1 MALKVGELFAT
12 LKLDDAGFTKE
23 LSTAKGKAEVLNK
36 AIASSTQQIDKYK
49 SALSDAKS
57 ALAAATSAQ
66 TENKAS
72 LKAATTAHEELEQR
86 VSDLQAK
93 LKEAASA
100 TDEFGTAARE
110 DLTDSL
116 KQAKAELKESASHLK
131 KLEAACQQS
140 DAKVEKLSA
149 TVKRN
154 QKSLKSAESNIRGYQ
169 SELKALDPILTSNI
183 AKLED
188 YSLSLKKSADA
199 ARKASEWQNKAG
211 NVLTLGV
218 TTPILGG
225 MTYAA
230 KEAINFEDAFAGV
243 EKTVNASEEQLA
255 SLRQAY
261 IDLSEEIPVAKEELA
276 GIGEVAGQLGIKY
289 EALEGFTKVIAD
301 LGATTNIETEEGA
314 ASLARF
320 ANITG
325 LEQTNQNFESLA
337 SAIVDLGNNSATSEA
352 EILAMAMRLA
362 GAGRSAGMS
371 EADILG
377 VSTALSSLGVEAEMG
392 GSAFSRL
399 ISMIQVSVETGSDSL
414 VGFAEIAGMSAEQFA
429 QAFRDKPAEALSSF
443 IVGLGSG
450 TESATVLL
458 DELGITEL
466 RLSDALRRTSN
477 ANGLF
482 VESIQRANTAWKE
495 NTAMTKEA
503 EKRYGTFASRLSR
516 TKNKINN
523 VAMTLGESLMPTL
536 EGALENINGLVDG
549 FANLDEG
556 ARQTIL
562 SMGAIAA
569 GVGPTLKI
577 LGKANDLFANLS
589 NGLST
594 LVQTSAAAGGG
605 FKGLGKGILS
615 LAKSA
620 LGPGGLAL
628 GGIALVGYGIYKL
641 SNKESASEE
650 LQKEF
655 DEATE
660 NTTLSKDIIVNI
672 TATPEFTLSEDTAS
686 KITGVYD
693 DIATKLTDGEPD
705 STEVVN
711 GLKENVSTLFSDTR
725 TKIEEWYTDEMSK
738 LDLDTEQGIQDAM
751 RLAQQRDSLIEETE
765 QAESETYQFI
775 GTYAGASTSLV
786 KQHVG
791 ELDTLAARISQI
803 NLELETQKQLA
814 ESVQKASFDLVVAG
828 QASDDQSI
836 GEALNYAFT
845 SWKIDANKLQAYSD
859 TQIAEAKK
867 AFAAGGETLANFL
880 KDSGFAEQLDTGAS
894 YDDWHTL
901 FTQNQQE
908 QVNAA
913 QQAYKDNI
921 QAVFSGILM
930 SMGEEGVQLEKD
942 FEKLGI
948 IDTASQELEALMST
962 LDDTYLAEMTPAQ
975 KADFTNRINA
985 WMQEYGGLVSA
996 GLTDSNSLESLL
1008 KNNQS
1013 VNLLDFFDIILGDLG
1028 GSEEEISKHL
1038 SGLFSEDTQIGKTIV
1053 GATESKMLE
1062 GLGTDG
1068 SSLIDSLATIYT
1080 PESFYPIGD
1089 NVGAGIGTKVAD
1101 HDYSSDAET
1110 SISNL
1115 ETALG
1120 DAAQQ
1125 GSPAKRFYPLGEDIS
1140 AGVAE
1145 GMKQFSFNTISSEI
1159 VSSIRASMS
1168 GMTSS
1173 FRTTGLNFSL
1183 GLASGIRLGK
1193 FSVINAAKGV
1203 AKAGVNAAN
1212 NKLKVSSPSRVMEE
1226 TGRFFDLGFAQ
1237 GIERNDGAI
1246 AKSAAN
1252 IARMAAEMTAIS
1264 NPGRGAY
1271 ARNNPSVT
1279 VRQQP
1284 LDYDQLAEAMAR
1296 IQLNMNYRG
1305 RTFAQISA
1313 EDTARAQNRR
1323 AQGIALGYGKR

>member
-49 SALSDAKS
+49 SALSGAKS
-57 ALAAATSAQ
+57 ALAAATNAQ
-66 TENKAS
+66 AENKAR

-100 TDEFGTAARE
+100 TDEFGTAARK

-116 KQAKAELKESASHLK
+116 KQAKSELKESASHLRELK
-131 KLEAACQQS
+131 VACQKS
-140 DAKVEKLSA
+140 DAEVEKLSA

-154 QKSLKSAESNIRGYQ
+154 QGSLKSAESSIRGYQ

-188 YSLSLKKSADA
+188 YSISLKKSADA

-211 NVLTLGV
+211 NILTLGV
-218 TTPILGG
+218 TTPIIGG

-230 KEAINFEDAFAGV
+230 KEAIDFEDAFAGV

-301 LGATTNIETEEGA
+301 LGATTNIETENGA
-314 ASLARF
+314 ESLARF

-325 LEQTNQNFESLA
+325 MEQTNKNFESLA
-337 SAIVDLGNNSATSEA
+337 STIVDLGNNSATSES

-377 VSTALSSLGVEAEMG
+377 VSAALSSLGVEAEMG

-414 VGFAEIAGMSAEQFA
+414 EGFAEIAGMSAEQFA

-458 DELGITEL
+458 EELGITEL

-503 EKRYGTFASRLSR
+503 EKRYRTFASRLSK
-516 TKNKINN
+516 TKHKINN

-556 ARQTIL
+556 TRQTIL
-562 SMGAIAA
+562 SMGALAA

-641 SNKESASEE
+641 SNKDSASEA

-660 NTTLSKDIIVNI
+660 NTTLSKDIIANI

-686 KITGVYD
+686 KITGVYN
-693 DIATKLTDGEPD
+693 DIAAKLTDGEVD
-705 STEVVN
+705 STKVVN
-711 GLKENVSTLFSDTR
+711 ALKGNVSTLFSETR

-738 LDLDTEQGIQDAM
+738 LDLNTEQGIQDAM
-751 RLAQQRDSLIEETE
+751 RLAQQRDSLIKETE

-786 KQHVG
+786 KQHVD
-791 ELDTLAARISQI
+791 ELDTLVARISQI

-814 ESVQKASFDLVVAG
+814 ESVQKASFDLIVAG

-836 GEALNYAFT
+836 GNALNYAFKSWNIDT
-845 SWKIDANKLQAYSD
+845 STITSY
-859 TQIAEAKK
+859 TTTMAEEATK
-867 AFAAGGETLANFL
+867 AFAEGGETLANFL
-880 KDSGFAEQLDTGAS
+880 KDSGFAEQLDVGAT
-894 YDDWHTL
+894 YDDWYAL

-908 QVNAA
+908 QINAA
-913 QQAYKDNI
+913 EQAYKDNL
-921 QAVFSGILM
+921 QAIFSGILT
-930 SMGEEGVQLEKD
+930 SMGEEGVQIEKD

-948 IDTASQELEALMST
+948 IDAASQELEALMST
-962 LDDTYLAEMTPAQ
+962 VNDTYLAEMTPAQ
-975 KADFTNRINA
+975 KEDFTNRINA
-985 WMQEYGGLVSA
+985 WMQEYGELIS
-996 GLTDSNSLESLL
+996 DFNSLESLL

-1013 VNLLDFFDIILGDLG
+1013 VNLYDFLDFYLGELS

-1038 SGLFSEDTQIGKTIV
+1038 SGLFSEDTQLGKAII
-1053 GATESKMLE
+1053 AAIESNMLE
-1062 GLGTDG
+1062 GLGADG
-1068 SSLIDSLATIYT
+1068 SSLLDSLATIYA
-1080 PESFYPIGD
+1080 PENFYQIGD

-1110 SISNL
+1110 SMSNL

-1120 DAAQQ
+1120 NAAQQ
-1125 GSPAKRFYPLGEDIS
+1125 GSPAKRFYPLGNDIS

-1145 GMKQFSFNTISSEI
+1145 GMKQFSFNSISSEI
-1159 VSSIRASMS
+1159 ISSIRTSMS
-1168 GMTSS
+1168 SMTAS

-1183 GLASGIRLGK
+1183 GLASGIRAGK
-1193 FSVINAAKGV
+1193 YSVINAAKEV
-1203 AKAGVNAAN
+1203 AKAGSNAAN
-1212 NKLKVSSPSRVMEE
+1212 NTLEVSSPSRVMEE
-1226 TGRFFDLGFAQ
+1226 TGRFFALGFAQ
-1237 GIERNDGAI
+1237 GIEQNDSAV

-1252 IARMAAEMTAIS
+1252 MARMAAEMTAIS
-1264 NPGRGAY
+1264 NPGRGVY
-1271 ARNNPSVT
+1271 ARNNQMVT
-1279 VRQQP
+1279 MRQQP
-1284 LDYDQLAEAMAR
+1284 LDYDRLAEAMAR
-1296 IQLNMNYRG
+1296 VQLNMNYRG

>member
-49 SALSDAKS
+49 SALSGAKS
-57 ALAAATSAQ
+57 ALAAATNAQ
-66 TENKAS
+66 AENKAR

-100 TDEFGTAARE
+100 TDEFGTAARK

-116 KQAKAELKESASHLK
+116 KQAKSELKESASHLRELK
-131 KLEAACQQS
+131 VACQKS
-140 DAKVEKLSA
+140 DAEVEKLSA

-154 QKSLKSAESNIRGYQ
+154 QGSLKSAESSIRGYQ

-188 YSLSLKKSADA
+188 YSISLKKSADA

-211 NVLTLGV
+211 NILTLGV
-218 TTPILGG
+218 TTPIIGG

-230 KEAINFEDAFAGV
+230 KEAIDFEDAFAGV

-301 LGATTNIETEEGA
+301 LGATTNIETENGA
-314 ASLARF
+314 ESLARF

-325 LEQTNQNFESLA
+325 MEQTNKNFESLA
-337 SAIVDLGNNSATSEA
+337 STIVDLGNNSATSES

-377 VSTALSSLGVEAEMG
+377 VSAALSSLGVEAEMG

-414 VGFAEIAGMSAEQFA
+414 EGFAEIAGMSAEQFA

-458 DELGITEL
+458 EELGITEL

-503 EKRYGTFASRLSR
+503 EKRYRTFASRLSK
-516 TKNKINN
+516 TKHKINN

-556 ARQTIL
+556 TRQTIL
-562 SMGAIAA
+562 SMGALAA

-641 SNKESASEE
+641 SNKDSASEA

-660 NTTLSKDIIVNI
+660 NTTLSKDIIANI

-686 KITGVYD
+686 KITGVYN
-693 DIATKLTDGEPD
+693 DIAAKLTDGEVD
-705 STEVVN
+705 STKVVN
-711 GLKENVSTLFSDTR
+711 ALKGNVSTLFSETR

-738 LDLDTEQGIQDAM
+738 LDLNTEQGIQDAM
-751 RLAQQRDSLIEETE
+751 RLAQQRDSLIKETE

-786 KQHVG
+786 KQHVD
-791 ELDTLAARISQI
+791 ELDTLVERISQI

-836 GEALNYAFT
+836 GNALNYAFT
-845 SWKIDANKLQAYSD
+845 SWNIDTSTITSY
-859 TQIAEAKK
+859 TTTMVEEATK
-867 AFAAGGETLANFL
+867 AFAEGGETLANFL
-880 KDSGFAEQLDTGAS
+880 KDSGFAEQLDVGAT
-894 YDDWHTL
+894 YDDWYAL

-908 QVNAA
+908 QINAA
-913 QQAYKDNI
+913 EQAYKDNL
-921 QAVFSGILM
+921 QAIFRGILM
-930 SMGEEGVQLEKD
+930 SMGEEGVQIEKD

-948 IDTASQELEALMST
+948 IDAASQELMSIVPET
-962 LDDTYLAEMTPAQ
+962 SLDEMTPSQ
-975 KADFTNRINA
+975 KDALKDQITA
-985 WMQEYGGLVSA
+985 WMQEYGTLISEKLNDPDKLKSLVDEDASSF
-996 GLTDSNSLESLL
+996 L
-1008 KNNQS
+1008 
-1013 VNLLDFFDIILGDLG
+1013 VDFFDLILGDLG
-1028 GSEEEISKHL
+1028 GSEEEISKRL
-1038 SGLFSEDTQIGKTIV
+1038 SGLFSEDTQLGKAII
-1053 GATESKMLE
+1053 AAIESNMLE
-1062 GLGTDG
+1062 GLGADG
-1068 SSLIDSLATIYT
+1068 SSLFDSLATIYA
-1080 PESFYPIGD
+1080 PENFYQIGD

-1110 SISNL
+1110 SMSNL

-1120 DAAQQ
+1120 NAAQQ
-1125 GSPAKRFYPLGEDIS
+1125 GSPAKRFYPLGNDIS

-1145 GMKQFSFNTISSEI
+1145 GMKQFSFNSISSEI
-1159 VSSIRASMS
+1159 ISSIRTSMS
-1168 GMTSS
+1168 SMTTS

-1183 GLASGIRLGK
+1183 GLASGIRAGK
-1193 FSVINAAKGV
+1193 YSVINAAKEV
-1203 AKAGVNAAN
+1203 AKAGINAAN
-1212 NKLKVSSPSRVMEE
+1212 NTLEVSSPSRVMEE

-1237 GIERNDGAI
+1237 GIEQNDSAV

-1252 IARMAAEMTAIS
+1252 MARMAAEMTAIS
-1264 NPGRGAY
+1264 NPGRGVY
-1271 ARNNPSVT
+1271 ARNNQTVT
-1279 VRQQP
+1279 MRQQP
-1284 LDYDQLAEAMAR
+1284 LDYDKLAEAMAR
-1296 IQLNMNYRG
+1296 VQLNMNYRG
-1305 RTFAQISA
+1305 RAFAQVSA

-1323 AQGIALGYGKR
+1323 AQSIALGYGKR

>member
-36 AIASSTQQIDKYK
+36 AIVSSTQQIDKYK
-49 SALSDAKS
+49 SALSGAKS
-57 ALAAATSAQ
+57 ALAAATNAQ
-66 TENKAS
+66 AENKAR

-100 TDEFGTAARE
+100 TDEFGTAARK

-116 KQAKAELKESASHLK
+116 KQAKSELKESASHLRELK
-131 KLEAACQQS
+131 GACQKS
-140 DAKVEKLSA
+140 DAEVEKLSA

-154 QKSLKSAESNIRGYQ
+154 QGSLKSAESSIRGYQ

-199 ARKASEWQNKAG
+199 ARKASEWQNKTG
-211 NVLTLGV
+211 NMLTLGV
-218 TTPILGG
+218 TTPIIGG
-225 MTYAA
+225 TIYAA
-230 KEAINFEDAFAGV
+230 KEAIDFEDTFAGV

-261 IDLSEEIPVAKEELA
+261 IDLSEEIPVSKEELA

-289 EALEGFTKVIAD
+289 EALEGFTNVIAD
-301 LGATTNIETEEGA
+301 LRATTNIASEEGA
-314 ASLARF
+314 KSLARF

-325 LEQTNQNFESLA
+325 MEQTNKNFESLA
-337 SAIVDLGNNSATSEA
+337 SAIVDLGNNSATSES

-392 GSAFSRL
+392 GSAFSRV
-399 ISMIQVSVETGSDSL
+399 ISMIQVMVETGSDDL
-414 VGFAEIAGMSAEQFA
+414 AGFAEIAGMSAEQFA

-450 TESATVLL
+450 TKSATVLL

-503 EKRYGTFASRLSR
+503 EKRYRTLASRLSK

-523 VAMTLGESLMPTL
+523 VVMTLGESLMPTL

-556 ARQTIL
+556 TRQTIL
-562 SMGAIAA
+562 SMGALAA

-641 SNKESASEE
+641 SNKDSASEA

-660 NTTLSKDIIVNI
+660 NTTLSKDIIANI

-686 KITGVYD
+686 KITGVYN
-693 DIATKLTDGEPD
+693 DIAAKLTDGEVD
-705 STEVVN
+705 STKVVN
-711 GLKENVSTLFSDTR
+711 ALKGNVSTLFSETR
-725 TKIEEWYTDEMSK
+725 AKIEEWYTDEMSK
-738 LDLDTEQGIQDAM
+738 LDLNTEQGIQDAM
-751 RLAQQRDSLIEETE
+751 RLAQQRDSLIKETE

-786 KQHVG
+786 KQHVD
-791 ELDTLAARISQI
+791 ELDTLVERISQI

-836 GEALNYAFT
+836 GNALSYAFMSWNIDT
-845 SWKIDANKLQAYSD
+845 STITSY
-859 TQIAEAKK
+859 TTTMVEEATK
-867 AFAAGGETLANFL
+867 AFAEGGETLANFL
-880 KDSGFAEQLDTGAS
+880 KDSGFAEQLDVGAT
-894 YDDWHTL
+894 YDDWYAL

-908 QVNAA
+908 QINAA
-913 QQAYKDNI
+913 EQAYKDNL
-921 QAVFSGILM
+921 QAIFRGILM
-930 SMGEEGVQLEKD
+930 SMGEEGVQIEKD

-948 IDTASQELEALMST
+948 INAASQELEALMST
-962 LDDTYLAEMTPAQ
+962 VNDTYLAEMTPAQ
-975 KADFTNRINA
+975 KEDFTNRINA
-985 WMQEYGGLVSA
+985 WMQEYGELISA
-996 GLTDSNSLESLL
+996 DLSDFNSLESLL
-1008 KNNQS
+1008 KDNQS
-1013 VNLLDFFDIILGDLG
+1013 VNLYDFLDFYLGELS

-1038 SGLFSEDTQIGKTIV
+1038 SGLFSEDTQLGKAIIAV
-1053 GATESKMLE
+1053 IESNMLE
-1062 GLGTDG
+1062 GLGEDG
-1068 SSLIDSLATIYT
+1068 SSLFDLLATIYA
-1080 PESFYPIGD
+1080 PENFYQIGD

-1110 SISNL
+1110 SMSNL

-1120 DAAQQ
+1120 NAAQQ
-1125 GSPAKRFYPLGEDIS
+1125 GSPAKRFYPLGNDIS

-1145 GMKQFSFNTISSEI
+1145 GMKQFSFNSISSEI
-1159 VSSIRASMS
+1159 ISSIRTSMS
-1168 GMTSS
+1168 NMTAS

-1183 GLASGIRLGK
+1183 GLASGIRAGK
-1193 FSVINAAKGV
+1193 YSVINAAKEV
-1203 AKAGVNAAN
+1203 AKAGSNAAN
-1212 NKLKVSSPSRVMEE
+1212 NTLEVSSPSRVMEE
-1226 TGRFFDLGFAQ
+1226 TGRFFALGFAQ
-1237 GIERNDGAI
+1237 GIEQNDSAV

-1252 IARMAAEMTAIS
+1252 MARMAAEMTAIS
-1264 NPGRGAY
+1264 NPGRGVY
-1271 ARNNPSVT
+1271 ARNNQTVT
-1279 VRQQP
+1279 MRQQP
-1284 LDYDQLAEAMAR
+1284 LDYDKLAEAMAR
-1296 IQLNMNYRG
+1296 VQLNMNYRG